1 MKDNNVSRTAEIVA
15 AMRAKHTMY
24 DEPVIFEDPFAIDFC
39 NKQWQG
45 MLRAGSLP
53 WKVMDQVSRGMKP
66 ISLEVIGRARYT
78 EDLLDLAITKSVTQY
93 VILGAGFDS
102 FCLRRPDLASSLSV
116 FEVDF
121 PSTQTAKR
129 QQMLK
134 NYGALPSN
142 LNFVDVNFEQ
152 ETLADGLAR
161 SDFDP
166 LKRTFFSWLG
176 TTMYLSHAAV
186 IGTLRSLVSYTA
198 SESELVFDY
207 YTAPRLIAAALAL
220 PRAQRLAMR
229 IARQGEPFI
238 GFYQPE
244 EIAELLSSNG
254 LSLLENFSP
263 RQQNQ
268 RYFKDRPDR
277 VKTFRRGYFAHAQV
291 E

>member
-15 AMRAKHTMY
+15 AMRAKHTLY
-24 DEPVIFEDPFAIDFC
+24 DEPVVFEDPYAIDFC

-45 MLRAGSLP
+45 MLRAGNLP
-53 WKVMDQVSRGMKP
+53 WKVMDKVARGMQP
-66 ISLEVIGRARYT
+66 IALEVIGRARYT
-78 EDLLDLAITKSVTQY
+78 EDLLDLAIANGVTQY

-102 FCLRRPDLASSLSV
+102 FCLRRPDLANSLSV

-121 PSTQTAKR
+121 PATQTAKR

-134 NYGALPSN
+134 NYGSLPSN
-142 LNFVDVNFEQ
+142 LHFVDVDFEQ

-166 LKRTFFSWLG
+166 SKRTFFSWLG

-186 IGTLRSLVSYTA
+186 IATLRSLVSCTA
-198 SESELVFDY
+198 TNSELVFDY
-207 YTAPRLIAAALAL
+207 YTAPKLMAAVLAL
-220 PRAQRLAMR
+220 PRAQRFVTR

-244 EIAELLSSNG
+244 AISELLCSNG

-263 RQQNQ
+263 KQQNQ
-268 RYFKDRPDR
+268 RYFANRSDR

>member
-24 DEPVIFEDPFAIDFC
+24 DEPVIFEDPFVIDFC

-78 EDLLDLAITKSVTQY
+78 EDLLDLAITKGVTQY

>member
-24 DEPVIFEDPFAIDFC
+24 DQPVVFEDPYAIDFC
-39 NKQWQG
+39 NKQWQA
-45 MLRAGSLP
+45 MLCAGILP
-53 WKVMDQVSRGMKP
+53 WKVMDRVARGMQS
-66 ISLEVIGRARYT
+66 IALEVVGRARYT
-78 EDLLDLAITKSVTQY
+78 EDLLDLAISKGVTQY

-142 LNFVDVNFEQ
+142 LHFVHVDFEQ

-166 LKRTFFSWLG
+166 SEGTFFSWLG

-186 IGTLRSLVSYTA
+186 TSTLRSLVSYTA
-198 SESELVFDY
+198 SNSELVFDY
-207 YTAPRLIAAALAL
+207 YTAPKLMVALLAL
-220 PRAQRLAMR
+220 PRAQRFVTR

-244 EIAELLSSNG
+244 EISELLSSNG
-254 LSLLENFSP
+254 LRLLENFSP
-263 RQQNQ
+263 QRQNK
-268 RYFKDRPDR
+268 RYFEHRSDTA
-277 VKTFRRGYFAHAQV
+277 KTFRRGYFAHALV

>member
-24 DEPVIFEDPFAIDFC
+24 DKPVVFEDPYAIDFC
-39 NKQWQG
+39 NKRWQG
-45 MLRAGSLP
+45 MLRAGNLP
-53 WKVMDQVSRGMKP
+53 WKVMDKVARGMQA
-66 ISLEVIGRARYT
+66 IALEVIGRARYT
-78 EDLLDLAITKSVTQY
+78 EDLLDLAIAKGVTQY

-102 FCLRRPDLASSLSV
+102 FCLRRPDLASSLKV

-142 LNFVDVNFEQ
+142 LHFVDVDFER

-166 LKRTFFSWLG
+166 SKGAFFSWLG
-176 TTMYLSHAAV
+176 TTMYLSHAGV
-186 IGTLRSLVSYTA
+186 TSTLRSLVSYTA
-198 SESELVFDY
+198 SNSELVFDY
-207 YTAPRLIAAALAL
+207 YTAPKLIAAVLAL
-220 PRAQRLAMR
+220 PRAQHFVTR
-229 IARQGEPFI
+229 IARRGEPFI

-244 EIAELLSSNG
+244 EIAELLCANG

-263 RQQNQ
+263 RQQHQ
-268 RYFKDRPDR
+268 RYFESRSDR
-277 VKTFRRGYFAHAQV
+277 VKTFRRGYFAHAEVQ
-291 E
+291 

>member
-1 MKDNNVSRTAEIVA
+1 MKDNNVSRTAEIVT

-24 DEPVIFEDPFAIDFC
+24 DHPVVFEDPYAIDFC
-39 NKQWQG
+39 NKQWQA
-45 MLRAGSLP
+45 MLRAGILP
-53 WKVMDQVSRGMKP
+53 WKVMDRVAPAMQP
-66 ISLEVIGRARYT
+66 IALEVVGRARYT
-78 EDLLDLAITKSVTQY
+78 EDLLDLAISKGVTQY

-129 QQMLK
+129 QQILK
-134 NYGALPSN
+134 NHGALPSN
-142 LNFVDVNFEQ
+142 LHFVDVDFEQ
-152 ETLADGLAR
+152 ETLADGLTR

-166 LKRTFFSWLG
+166 SKGAFFSWLG

-186 IGTLRSLVSYTA
+186 TSTLRSLVSHTA
-198 SESELVFDY
+198 SNSELVFDY
-207 YTAPRLIAAALAL
+207 YTAPKLITALLAL
-220 PRAQRLAMR
+220 PRAQRFVTR

-244 EIAELLSSNG
+244 EISELLSSNG
-254 LSLLENFSP
+254 LRLLENFSP
-263 RQQNQ
+263 QRQNK
-268 RYFKDRPDR
+268 RYFEHRSDTA
-277 VKTFRRGYFAHAQV
+277 KTFRRGYFAHALV